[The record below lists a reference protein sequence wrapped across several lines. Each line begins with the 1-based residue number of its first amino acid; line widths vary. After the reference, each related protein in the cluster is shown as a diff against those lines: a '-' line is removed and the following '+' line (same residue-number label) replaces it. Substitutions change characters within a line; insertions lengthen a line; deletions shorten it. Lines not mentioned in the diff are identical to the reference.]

1 MIKICMETTLGNLIL
16 ALEDEKAPVTTNHF
30 LRYVDEGYYDGSSFF
45 RSTTDQNQPYN
56 DVKIHV
62 LQGGLSN
69 DSFDNHLKENLNP
82 AMRLTDEDV
91 YNGPY
96 GKITVEPTNKTGLK
110 HLAGTISM
118 GRMAT
123 IDSVD
128 DGFFICVEDEPE
140 LDFGGK
146 RHGDGHGFPA
156 FGQVIEGMEIIKQI
170 NQLPTIG
177 QLIKDKVIIN
187 KVYRVK

>member
-1 MIKICMETTLGNLIL
+1 MIKICMETALGNLIL
-16 ALEDEKAPVTTNHF
+16 ALEDEKAPITTTHF
-30 LRYVDEGYYDGSSFF
+30 MRYVDEGYFDGSTFF
-45 RSTTDQNQPYN
+45 RSTTDHNQPYN

-62 LQGGLSN
+62 LQGGLTTA
-69 DSFDNHLKENLNP
+69 SFEEHLKNHLNP
-82 AMRLTDEDV
+82 DTHLAEEAV

-96 GKITVEPTNKTGLK
+96 GKISVEPTTKTGLK

-118 GRMAT
+118 GRMET
-123 IDSVD
+123 VDSVD

-140 LDFGGK
+140 LNFGGK

-177 QLIKDKVIIN
+177 QLIKDKVIIH